1 MADTGSGEKGYAL
14 GRLILDYIKAFLW
27 PAVAVIVVVVYQDD
41 VRKILAEREVDIFG
55 LRIGEKVEQIESQ
68 TMAEIEDIRLLLD
81 AQRQAAASAEGAAP
95 APELSADIETKLSSL
110 ERNLSREIAQVQT
123 AQQQQAL
130 PAPADD
136 RQALAPAPAGGRE
149 ARAAAAERRG
159 FEALI
164 DRDVDAAIAAFD
176 EARGIWPDYHNVA
189 EIGRALRNRRD
200 RLADPRSPAWP
211 ELYREI
217 LTRYSWG
224 LPADLRDAIRAKVAA
239 AY

>member
-1 MADTGSGEKGYAL
+1 MADTGSGEKSYVL

-27 PAVAVIVVVVYQDD
+27 PAVAVVVVVVYQDD
-41 VRKILAEREVDIFG
+41 VRRILAEREVDIFG

-68 TMAEIEDIRLLLD
+68 AMAEIEDIRLLIET
-81 AQRQAAASAEGAAP
+81 QRQAVAAAEGTAP
-95 APELSADIETKLSSL
+95 APDLSADIETKLSSL
-110 ERNLSREIAQVQT
+110 ERNLSREIAQVQSV
-123 AQQQQAL
+123 QQQAL
-130 PAPADD
+130 PAAGAE
-136 RQALAPAPAGGRE
+136 RQALAPTPVSGRE

-159 FEALI
+159 FEAVI
-164 DRDVDAAIAAFD
+164 DRDVDAAIAAFE

-200 RLADPRSPAWP
+200 GLADTQSPAWA

-224 LPADLRDAIRAKVAA
+224 LPADLRDTIRGKVAV

>member
-1 MADTGSGEKGYAL
+1 MADTGSGEKSYAL

-27 PAVAVIVVVVYQDD
+27 PAVAVIIVVVYQDD

-68 TMAEIEDIRLLLD
+68 AMAEIEDIRLLLE
-81 AQRQAAASAEGAAP
+81 AQRQAAESAEGAAP
-95 APELSADIETKLSSL
+95 APELSADIEAKLSSL

-123 AQQQQAL
+123 AQQQAL
-130 PAPADD
+130 PVPADD
-136 RQALAPAPAGGRE
+136 RQATAPAPSAGRE
-149 ARAAAAERRG
+149 SRAAAAERRG

-164 DRDVDAAIAAFD
+164 DRDVAAAIAAFD
-176 EARGIWPDYHNVA
+176 EARSIWPEYHNVA

-200 RLADPRSPAWP
+200 RLTDPESSAWP
-211 ELYREI
+211 DLYREI

-224 LPADLRDAIRAKVAA
+224 LPPDLRETIRGKVAA